1 VKLKE
6 WFKNSGHTYKWL
18 ANEIGVSEKMVYLY
32 ANMKKEPSLAIALK
46 IKEKTNKKVLLT
58 DLLKGEKDG

>member
-1 VKLKE
+1 MKLKE

-32 ANMKKEPSLAIALK
+32 ANMKKEPSLSVALK

-58 DLLKGEKDG
+58 DLLKEKNYG